1 MIEGERIKGD
11 VWGLGERENKLVRAG
26 ANGRQEG
33 LRGHSKVVLCIC
45 QFNCSTV

>member
-33 LRGHSKVVLCIC
+33 LVGHSKVVLCIC